1 MSPLSSN
8 GSKLKVFTNVA
19 GQIKL
24 NEEYTREQYER
35 NQQRETPRKAG
46 SHPMDIKA
54 FGRDIVEPDTA
65 PVVETPT
72 DAKLEAA
79 IDADLTK
86 RGVAKPKRKRAPRKK
101 TQTTTS
107 TTDKE

>member
-8 GSKLKVFTNVA
+8 GSKLKVFTNIA
-19 GQIKL
+19 GTIKL
-24 NEEYTREQYER
+24 DEEYLREQYPR
-35 NQQRETPRKAG
+35 NQQKETPRKAG

-54 FGRDIVEPDTA
+54 FGRETVEPDTA

-79 IDADLTK
+79 IDADLAK

-101 TQTTTS
+101 TQPTS